1 MYSPQDEI
9 LCTIS
14 VKKAN
19 WYIRKNLATWKG
31 NDETKIKLLFAP
43 KGKPSE
49 KTVYTTSQKQ
59 NICVS
64 CGEDKHHMRHYVVPY
79 CYRTLLPE
87 KYKTHMPHDIVI
99 MCPEC
104 HLVCEQATQKRQKQM
119 EAPLRKDPQTALSAI
134 PNSELYHV
142 RSCALALYRS
152 ADRLPP
158 AKLQEYEALVRS
170 HYKLGEDEDLTAEL
184 IQSASEIETHE
195 PNPKYIPGPELV
207 AETLTND
214 EEIADFIRDWRDHFL
229 VTMQPRYLPKGW
241 SVDSPVHSD
250 YQGDD

>member
-9 LCTIS
+9 LSTIS

-19 WYIRKNLATWKG
+19 WYIGKNLATWKDS
-31 NDETKIKLLFAP
+31 DETKIKLLFAP
-43 KGKPSE
+43 KGKPSG
-49 KTVYTTSQKQ
+49 TNVYTTSQKQ

-104 HLVCEQATQKRQKQM
+104 HLVCEQATQKLQKQM
-119 EAPLRKDPQTALSAI
+119 EAPLRKDPETAFSAI

-142 RSCALALYRS
+142 RSCALALHRN
-152 ADRLPP
+152 ANRLPP
-158 AKLQEYEALVRS
+158 AKLQEYKALVRA
-170 HYKLGEDEDLTAEL
+170 HYNLGEDEDLTAEL
-184 IQSASEIETHE
+184 IQSASKIESHE

-207 AETLTND
+207 AETLTSD
-214 EEIADFIRDWRDHFL
+214 EAIADFIRDWRDHFL
-229 VTMQPRYLPKGW
+229 ATMQPRYLPKGW
-241 SVDSPVHSD
+241 SVDSPVHCD
-250 YQGDD
+250 